1 MKRMLYIMPFF
12 LLAAVSCKED
22 TLDSYNGENYVHFT
36 PALNSTP
43 EVEYNFA
50 LDGFST
56 SETEVKVPVE
66 IRLWGYTPELSSFK
80 CFVSVLK
87 EGTTALDSDY
97 TIPEY
102 AEFRQGKD
110 RAVDTLWVT
119 VKRRPKLLETDYC
132 LSIKMDGTSDDHVVG
147 PAIYNTVKVHV
158 YDKIQTAPAW
168 WGAHVSD
175 IGEYSPMKYRML
187 NIFLGKVL
195 RNTDEF
201 GGGMAFKA
209 KILEFKQW
217 WKDNW
222 QSYEY
227 YAEDGTTPLYDTIPD

>member
-1 MKRMLYIMPFF
+1 MPFF

-22 TLDSYNGENYVHFT
+22 TLDSYNGANYVHFT
-36 PALNSTP
+36 PTLNSVP

-50 LDGFST
+50 LDGVST

-66 IRLWGYTPELSSFK
+66 IRLWGYTPEFSSFK
-80 CFVSVLK
+80 CFISVVK
-87 EGTTALDSDY
+87 EGTTASDSDY

-119 VKRRPKLLETDYC
+119 VKRRPKLLETDYH

-158 YDKIQTAPAW
+158 YDKIQNAPAW